1 MKKNIIKIISLS
13 FIIFTI
19 FSFGLVFAS
28 MDLESKLAVDEYSE
42 EYEQWLQLSD
52 EEKENTIE
60 PRKYDIEM
68 QKDNQTY
75 LKELNNVFRVQKLL
89 RATISA
95 DYNLKDVIPENVTIK
110 NQMSTNSCWAF
121 ATIGMLESH
130 LALKD
135 KNDSDPTVTYDF
147 SERHMNYATA
157 KSAFLNNATNEY
169 GYTKKL
175 SDGGNIFLATQ
186 YMANGL
192 GVINESDMPFVD
204 SEENID
210 ISEIQNQEVQAT
222 LYDTVE
228 FPVTDV
234 SERAEIM
241 PQIKEHI
248 VNYGG
253 IYAGI
258 HGANI
263 LSDSYNNKTGAI
275 YCTNPMTD
283 PLDHT
288 VVIIGWD
295 DNYSVENFKE
305 TQRPTEN
312 GAWIIK
318 NSWGQELS
326 EKLSTI
332 KQDMFEQQ
340 QAYCESMGWD
350 TADKI
355 PDDIILNTYKASYG
369 EDKVS
374 IQGENLVVEM
384 GNKGYMY
391 VSYEDCNVYQTLIG
405 IEKATNTKDYE
416 KVYQNDTLGAS
427 VNIIFNGMDTL
438 NLANVYKRD
447 TTQTEYLDKISIYTF
462 QGYTCKVLVNP
473 NGSSKAKEDL
483 QEIQLTSGETDTFEP
498 GYHTIEFAEPIALT
512 GDSFVV
518 VVQIVNDNARKE
530 FALEKPIA
538 NTMWQDAVYNE
549 GESFCATANDLE
561 NNIWTDLATVGDEQL
576 KGNLC
581 IKAYT
586 TSEMPEEPEQQ
597 RTLTQIYIQN
607 QPTKTEYVEGED
619 FDRTGMM
626 VVAQYSDGSTQEITN
641 YTIIGVDNL
650 TVNTTTV
657 TIQYTEDGVTKTV
670 TQPITV
676 KEAEQTPN
684 PDNPGEETPEEPEN
698 PDNPGEETPEEPE
711 NPNNP
716 GEETPEEPENPN
728 NPGGETPE
736 QPEDSQEKPVS
747 SDFTNVQSVI
757 TESKLYF
764 SSDDLSEESS
774 ENTIKISGIKIGD
787 ESNTYTYY
795 YYVSGTQ
802 GDDNITD
809 WTKTEAVQES
819 DGTYS
824 ITLKLKSG
832 ELQNYTKIAESD
844 NLYVYIREVAEVNQ
858 QSAEQIVTLEV
869 DNQVEPECY
878 IDGVMVGGIDDV
890 LNYNSSNNSN
900 NTNNTNQNKDN
911 TVASGILP
919 YAGGFT
925 FKIIVVVLILAF
937 GGFAY
942 YRYKNIDR

>member
-1 MKKNIIKIISLS
+1 MKKSIIKVISL
-13 FIIFTI
+13 FLILVAT
-19 FSFGLVFAS
+19 FSFELVFAS
-28 MDLESKLAVDEYSE
+28 TDLESKLAVDEYSE

-60 PRKYDIEM
+60 PRKYDIVT
-68 QKDNQTY
+68 QKDNATY
-75 LKELNNVFRVQKLL
+75 LKELNNVFRVQQLL

-95 DYNLKDVIPENVTIK
+95 KYSLKDVIPENVTIR

-130 LALKD
+130 LALRD
-135 KNDSDPTVTYDF
+135 KNDSNPTVTYDF
-147 SERHMNYATA
+147 SEKHMNYATA
-157 KSAFLNNATNEY
+157 KSAFLNDKTNEY
-169 GYTKKL
+169 GFTKKI
-175 SDGGNIFLATQ
+175 SDGGNFYLATQ

-192 GVINESDMPFVD
+192 GVINESDLPFEN

-210 ISEIQNQEVQAT
+210 ISEIQNKEVQAT

-228 FPVTDV
+228 FPSTYT

-258 HGANI
+258 HGANV
-263 LSDSYNNKTGAI
+263 LGDAYNNETGAI
-275 YCTNPMTD
+275 YCTNTVFEPM
-283 PLDHT
+283 DHT

-295 DNYSVENFKE
+295 DNYSVENFNE
-305 TQRPTEN
+305 DQRPTEN

-318 NSWGQELS
+318 NSWGDTIS

-332 KQDMFEQQ
+332 KQAMFEQQ
-340 QAYCESMGWD
+340 QSYCESMGWD

-355 PDDIILNTYKASYG
+355 PDDVILDTYKASYG

-374 IQGENLVVEM
+374 IQGEDFVVEM
-384 GNKGYMY
+384 GDKGYMY
-391 VSYEDCNVYQTLIG
+391 ISYEDCNVYKNLIG

-416 KVYQNDTLGAS
+416 NVYQNDTLGPIN
-427 VNIIFNGMDTL
+427 NIVFSGQDAL
-438 NLANVYKRD
+438 SLANVFKRD
-447 TTQTEYLDKISIYTF
+447 TTKTEYLDKISIYTF
-462 QGYTCKVLVNP
+462 QGYTCKVFVNP

-483 QEIQLTSGETDTFEP
+483 QEVQLTSGDTDTFEP
-498 GYHTIEFAEPIALT
+498 GYHTIEFAEPIKLT

-518 VVQIVNDNARKE
+518 VVQIVTDDYRKE
-530 FALEKPIA
+530 FAVESPVA
-538 NTMWQDAVYNE
+538 DSMWQDAVYNE
-549 GESFCATANDLE
+549 GESFCASEEDF
-561 NNIWTDLATVGDEQL
+561 NNNVWLDLATMEDEEL
-576 KGNLC
+576 RGNVC

-586 TSEMPEEPEQQ
+586 TSE
-597 RTLTQIYIQN
+597 
-607 QPTKTEYVEGED
+607 
-619 FDRTGMM
+619 
-626 VVAQYSDGSTQEITN
+626 
-641 YTIIGVDNL
+641 
-650 TVNTTTV
+650 
-657 TIQYTEDGVTKTV
+657 
-670 TQPITV
+670 
-676 KEAEQTPN
+676 
-684 PDNPGEETPEEPEN
+684 TPEEP
-698 PDNPGEETPEEPE
+698 DNPEDPGTETPE
-711 NPNNP
+711 NP
-716 GEETPEEPENPN
+716 
-728 NPGGETPE
+728 
-736 QPEDSQEKPVS
+736 QEKPVP
-747 SDFTNVQSVI
+747 SDFTNTEAII

-764 SSDDLSEESS
+764 SSEDLSQATS

-795 YYVSGTQ
+795 YYVTGTKE
-802 GDDNITD
+802 DDYISY
-809 WTKTEAVQES
+809 WTKAEAVKES

-824 ITLKLKSG
+824 ITLNIKSE
-832 ELQNYTKIAESD
+832 ELQNYNEIAESD

-858 QSAEQIVTLEV
+858 QSTEQIVKLEV
-869 DNQVEPECY
+869 DNQVESECY

-900 NTNNTNQNKDN
+900 NTNNGSANQNEDN

-919 YAGGFT
+919 YAGGIT
-925 FKIIVVVLILAF
+925 LKIIVVVLIIAF

>member
-1 MKKNIIKIISLS
+1 MKKSIIKIISL
-13 FIIFTI
+13 FLMTFTM

-28 MDLESKLAVDEYSE
+28 TDLEGQLAVDEYSE
-42 EYEQWLQLSD
+42 QYKQWLQLSD

-60 PRKYDIEM
+60 PRKYDIVT

-135 KNDSDPTVTYDF
+135 KNNSNPTVTYDF

-175 SDGGNIFLATQ
+175 SDGGNIYMATQ

-192 GVINESDMPFVD
+192 GVVNEDDMPFVD

-210 ISEIQNQEVQAT
+210 ISEIQNKEIQAT

-228 FPVTDV
+228 FPVTDT

-263 LSDSYNNKTGAI
+263 LSDSYNNETGAI
-275 YCTNPMTD
+275 YCTNSITD

-288 VVIIGWD
+288 VLIIGWD
-295 DNYSVENFKE
+295 DNYSIENFNE
-305 TQRPTEN
+305 SQRPTEN

-355 PDDIILNTYKASYG
+355 PDDVILDTYKASYG

-374 IQGENLVVEM
+374 IQGENLIVEM

-391 VSYEDCNVYQTLIG
+391 ISYEDCNAYQSLVG
-405 IEKATNTKDYE
+405 IEKAVNIKDYE

-427 VNIIFNGMDTL
+427 SNIVFYGQDML
-438 NLANVYKRD
+438 NLANVFTRD
-447 TTQTEYLDKISIYTF
+447 TTEKEYLDKISIYTF
-462 QGYTCKVLVNP
+462 QGYNCKVLVNP

-483 QEIQLTSGETDTFEP
+483 QEIQLTTGETDTLEP
-498 GYHTIEFAEPIALT
+498 GYHTIEFAEPIGLT

-518 VVQIVNDNARKE
+518 VVQIENDNNRKE
-530 FALEKPIA
+530 FALESPIA
-538 NTMWQDAVYNE
+538 GTMWQDAVYNE
-549 GESFCATANDLE
+549 GESFCATANDFE
-561 NNIWTDLATVGDEQL
+561 NNIWTDLATMGDEQL
-576 KGNLC
+576 RGNLC

-586 TSEMPEEPEQQ
+586 TSETPEEPEIQK
-597 RTLTQIYIQN
+597 TLTQIYIQN
-607 QPTKTEYVEGED
+607 QPTKTEYIEGED
-619 FDRTGMM
+619 FDKAGMTVM
-626 VVAQYSDGSTQEITN
+626 AQYSDGSTQEITN
-641 YTIIGVDNL
+641 YTVIGGENL

-657 TIQYTEDGVTKTV
+657 TIQYTEEGETKTT
-670 TQPITV
+670 TQAITV
-676 KEAEQTPN
+676 KKQ
-684 PDNPGEETPEEPEN
+684 EETLDPEEPN
-698 PDNPGEETPEEPE
+698 NPGEETPEEPE

-716 GEETPEEPENPN
+716 GEETPEEPENPED
-728 NPGGETPE
+728 PGSETPE
-736 QPEDSQEKPVS
+736 QPENPQEKPVP
-747 SDFTNVQSVI
+747 SDFTKAETVI

-764 SSDDLSEESS
+764 SSDDLSQAAS
-774 ENTIKISGIKIGD
+774 ENTIKISGIEIGD

-802 GDDNITD
+802 GDKNITD
-809 WTKTEAVQES
+809 WIKTEAVKES

-824 ITLKLKSG
+824 ITLDLKSE
-832 ELQNYTKIAESD
+832 ELQNYTEIAESD
-844 NLYVYIREVAEVNQ
+844 NLYVYIKEVAEINQ
-858 QSAEQIVTLEV
+858 QSTEQIVTLEV
-869 DNQVEPECY
+869 DNQVESECY
-878 IDGVMVGGIDDV
+878 IDGVMVGDIDDV

-900 NTNNTNQNKDN
+900 NTNNANQNKDN
-911 TVASGILP
+911 TVASGKLP
-919 YAGGFT
+919 YAGKMAFGIT
-925 FKIIVVVLILAF
+925 LIILIMAF

>member
-1 MKKNIIKIISLS
+1 MKKSIIKVISL
-13 FIIFTI
+13 FLILVAT
-19 FSFGLVFAS
+19 FSFELVFAS
-28 MDLESKLAVDEYSE
+28 TDLESKLAVDEYSE

-60 PRKYDIEM
+60 PRKYDIVT
-68 QKDNQTY
+68 QKDNATY
-75 LKELNNVFRVQKLL
+75 LKELNNVFRVQQLL

-95 DYNLKDVIPENVTIK
+95 KYSLKDVIPENVTIR

-130 LALKD
+130 LALRD
-135 KNDSDPTVTYDF
+135 KNDSNPTVTYDF
-147 SERHMNYATA
+147 SEKHMNYATA
-157 KSAFLNNATNEY
+157 KSAFLNDKTNEY
-169 GYTKKL
+169 GFTKKI
-175 SDGGNIFLATQ
+175 SDGGNFYLATQ

-192 GVINESDMPFVD
+192 GVINESDLPFEN

-210 ISEIQNQEVQAT
+210 ISEIQNKEVQAT

-228 FPVTDV
+228 FPSTYT

-258 HGANI
+258 HGANV
-263 LSDSYNNKTGAI
+263 LGDAYNNETGAI
-275 YCTNPMTD
+275 YCTNTIFEPM
-283 PLDHT
+283 DHT

-295 DNYSVENFKE
+295 DNYSVENFNE
-305 TQRPTEN
+305 DQRPTEN

-318 NSWGQELS
+318 NSWGDTIS

-332 KQDMFEQQ
+332 KQAMFEQQ
-340 QAYCESMGWD
+340 QSYCESMGWD

-355 PDDIILNTYKASYG
+355 PDDVILDTYKASYG

-374 IQGENLVVEM
+374 IQGEDFVVEM
-384 GNKGYMY
+384 GDKGYMY
-391 VSYEDCNVYQTLIG
+391 ISYEDCNVYKNLIG

-416 KVYQNDTLGAS
+416 NIYQNDTLGPIN
-427 VNIIFNGMDTL
+427 NIVFSGQDAL
-438 NLANVYKRD
+438 SLANVFKRD
-447 TTQTEYLDKISIYTF
+447 TTNTEYLDKISIYTF
-462 QGYTCKVLVNP
+462 QGYTCKVFVNP

-483 QEIQLTSGETDTFEP
+483 QEVQLTSGETDTFEP
-498 GYHTIEFAEPIALT
+498 GYHTIEFAEPIELT

-518 VVQIVNDNARKE
+518 VVQIVTDDYRKE
-530 FALEKPIA
+530 FALESPVA
-538 NTMWQDAVYNE
+538 DSMWQDAVYNE
-549 GESFCATANDLE
+549 GESFCASEEDF
-561 NNIWTDLATVGDEQL
+561 NNNAWIDLATMEDEEL
-576 KGNLC
+576 RGNVC

-586 TSEMPEEPEQQ
+586 TSETPEEPEPQK
-597 RTLTQIYIQN
+597 TLTQIYIQN
-607 QPTKTEYVEGED
+607 QPTKTEYIEGED
-619 FDRTGMM
+619 FDRTGMTVM
-626 VVAQYSDGSTQEITN
+626 AQYSDGSSQEVTN
-641 YTIIGVDNL
+641 YTIIGGDNL
-650 TVNTTTV
+650 TVDTTEV

-670 TQPITV
+670 TQMITV
-676 KEAEQTPN
+676 KEAEETPD
-684 PDNPGEETPEEPEN
+684 PDPEEP
-698 PDNPGEETPEEPE
+698 D
-711 NPNNP
+711 
-716 GEETPEEPENPN
+716 

-736 QPEDSQEKPVS
+736 EPDNPEDPGTETPENPQEKPVP
-747 SDFTNVQSVI
+747 SDFTNTEAII

-764 SSDDLSEESS
+764 SSEDLSQATS

-795 YYVSGTQ
+795 YYVTGTKE
-802 GDDNITD
+802 DDYISY
-809 WTKTEAVQES
+809 WTKAEAVKES

-824 ITLKLKSG
+824 ITLNIKSE
-832 ELQNYTKIAESD
+832 ELQNYNEIAESD

-858 QSAEQIVTLEV
+858 QSTEQIVKLEV
-869 DNQVEPECY
+869 DNQVESECY

-900 NTNNTNQNKDN
+900 NTNNGSANQNEDN

-919 YAGGFT
+919 YAGGIT
-925 FKIIVVVLILAF
+925 LKIIVVVLIIAF

>member
-1 MKKNIIKIISLS
+1 MKKSIIKVISL
-13 FIIFTI
+13 FLILVAT
-19 FSFGLVFAS
+19 FSFELVFAS
-28 MDLESKLAVDEYSE
+28 TDLESKLAVDEYSE

-60 PRKYDIEM
+60 PRKYDIVT
-68 QKDNQTY
+68 QKDNATY
-75 LKELNNVFRVQKLL
+75 LKELNNVFRVQQLL

-95 DYNLKDVIPENVTIK
+95 KYSLKDVIPENVTIR

-130 LALKD
+130 LALRD
-135 KNDSDPTVTYDF
+135 KNASNPTVTYDF

-157 KSAFLNNATNEY
+157 KSAFLNGQINEY
-169 GYTKKL
+169 GFTKKL
-175 SDGGNIFLATQ
+175 SDGGNFYLATQ

-192 GVINESDMPFVD
+192 GVINESDLPFEN

-210 ISEIQNQEVQAT
+210 ISEIKNKEVQAT

-228 FPVTDV
+228 FPATYT
-234 SERAEIM
+234 SERAEII

-258 HGANI
+258 HGANV
-263 LSDSYNNKTGAI
+263 LGDAYNNETGAI
-275 YCTNPMTD
+275 YCTNTVFEPM
-283 PLDHT
+283 DHT

-295 DNYSVENFKE
+295 DNYSVENFNE
-305 TQRPTEN
+305 DQRPTEN

-318 NSWGQELS
+318 NSWGDTIS

-332 KQDMFEQQ
+332 KQAMFEQQ
-340 QAYCESMGWD
+340 QSYCESMGWD

-355 PDDIILNTYKASYG
+355 PDDVILDTYKGMYG

-374 IQGENLVVEM
+374 IQGEELVVEM
-384 GNKGYMY
+384 GDKGYMY
-391 VSYEDCNVYQTLIG
+391 ISYEDCNVYKNLIG

-416 KVYQNDTLGAS
+416 NIYQNDTLGPIN
-427 VNIIFNGMDTL
+427 NIVFSGQDAL
-438 NLANVYKRD
+438 SLANVFKRD
-447 TTQTEYLDKISIYTF
+447 TTKTEYLDKISIYTF
-462 QGYTCKVLVNP
+462 QGYTCKVFVNP

-483 QEIQLTSGETDTFEP
+483 QEVQLTSGDTDTFEP
-498 GYHTIEFAEPIALT
+498 GYHTIEFAEPIKLT

-518 VVQIVNDNARKE
+518 VVQIVTDDYRKE
-530 FALEKPIA
+530 FAVESPVA
-538 NTMWQDAVYNE
+538 DSMWQDAVYNE
-549 GESFCATANDLE
+549 GESFCASEEDF
-561 NNIWTDLATVGDEQL
+561 NNNVWLDLATMEDEEL
-576 KGNLC
+576 RGNVC

-586 TSEMPEEPEQQ
+586 TSETPEEPELQK
-597 RTLTQIYIQN
+597 TLTQIYIQN
-607 QPTKTEYVEGED
+607 QPTKTEYTEGEN
-619 FDRTGMM
+619 FDKTGMTVM
-626 VVAQYSDGSTQEITN
+626 AQYSDGSTQEVTN
-641 YTIIGVDNL
+641 YTIIGGNNL

-657 TIQYTEDGVTKTV
+657 TIQYTEDGVTRTV

-676 KEAEQTPN
+676 KEAEETPDPEE
-684 PDNPGEETPEEPEN
+684 PDNPENPGTETPEDP
-698 PDNPGEETPEEPE
+698 
-711 NPNNP
+711 
-716 GEETPEEPENPN
+716 
-728 NPGGETPE
+728 
-736 QPEDSQEKPVS
+736 QEKPVP

-764 SSDDLSEESS
+764 NSDDLTQASS

-787 ESNTYTYY
+787 ESNTYAYY
-795 YYVSGTQ
+795 YYVSGTKE
-802 GDDNITD
+802 DDYISY
-809 WTKTEAVQES
+809 WTKAEAVKES

-824 ITLKLKSG
+824 ITLHIKSE
-832 ELQNYTKIAESD
+832 ELQNYNEIAESD
-844 NLYVYIREVAEVNQ
+844 NLYVYIREVAEVND
-858 QSAEQIVTLEV
+858 QSTEQIVKLEV
-869 DNQVEPECY
+869 NNQVEPECY

-900 NTNNTNQNKDN
+900 NTNNGNGNQNKDN
-911 TVASGILP
+911 TVASSILP
-919 YAGGFT
+919 YAGGIT
-925 FKIIVVVLILAF
+925 FKIIVIVLVIAF